1 MNVNDA
7 TRRKRN
13 AERDVRDLYFQL
25 VPVAR
30 PPAPPPPSPTF
41 DVVPV
46 ERLTQRTDR
55 FRCAPYRAVLTAGTC
70 ADRQSSRVN
79 NHAPSKSSR
88 ERYECCRGCAL
99 GAQVAERVGPAPV
112 TVRRAN
118 AERKAGER

>member
-1 MNVNDA
+1 MTLDPYRDRRRAENV
-7 TRRKRN
+7 
-13 AERDVRDLYFQL
+13 ERPYFYL
-25 VPVAR
+25 APAIS

-46 ERLTQRTDR
+46 SALTDRGQR
-55 FRCAPYRAVLTAGTC
+55 FRCTPYRAVIAAGTC

-79 NHAPSKSSR
+79 NHAPSKSTR

-99 GAQVAERVGPAPV
+99 GAQVAAQVGPAPV
-112 TVRRAN
+112 VVRRSN

>member
-1 MNVNDA
+1 MTSDPYRA
-7 TRRKRN
+7 RRLVESV
-13 AERDVRDLYFQL
+13 ERPYFYL
-25 VPVAR
+25 
-30 PPAPPPPSPTF
+30 PPAISPPSPPPPSPTF

-55 FRCAPYRAVLTAGTC
+55 FRCVPYRAVLTAGTC

>member
-1 MNVNDA
+1 MSKDPYRL
-7 TRRKRN
+7 RRQIDKIDRGEFRLPP
-13 AERDVRDLYFQL
+13 ALHR
-25 VPVAR
+25 
-30 PPAPPPPSPTF
+30 PAPPPPSPTF

-55 FRCAPYRAVLTAGTC
+55 FRCVPYRAVLTAGTC